1 MRTFESGATRDDS
14 DDKLDFEGFLCPLVI
29 ERYAQ
34 YLHKHRVQ
42 ADGKLRSSD
51 NWKNGI
57 PVDQY
62 MKSLWRHFFAIWKG
76 HRGSGINEEDIC
88 AAIFNLMGMLHEIL
102 KERNKNENT

>member
-1 MRTFESGATRDDS
+1 
-14 DDKLDFEGFLCPLVI
+14 
-29 ERYAQ
+29 
-34 YLHKHRVQ
+34 
-42 ADGKLRSSD
+42 
-51 NWKNGI
+51 
-57 PVDQY
+57 